1 MDVGQPAWEKVD
13 GKWIVKKPPEEMWES
28 AKGLIIFFFNFFDK
42 IIILKMLKSV
52 KLRKDT
58 MTLENGSKYGKR
70 GKNDL

>member
-1 MDVGQPAWEKVD
+1 MGKSGWKVD
-13 GKWIVKKPPEEMWES
+13 CQKATRRNVGVC
-28 AKGLIIFFFNFFDK
+28 KGFDK
-42 IIILKMLKSV
+42 VFILFYLIKLSFTKILKSV